1 MTLPARLLPEQLEAA
16 LAPLHAELRHL
27 RAELEEVSKR
37 LPPRLGTL
45 AEAAEILGCHPH
57 TAWDMWKR
65 GEIQGRRIGRAVRI
79 DLAALRP
86 ATDEDVAQA
95 FAGRR
100 GR

>member
-37 LPPRLGTL
+37 LPPRLG
-45 AEAAEILGCHPH
+45 AEAAEVLGVHPH

-86 ATDEDVAQA
+86 ATDEDVAEA

-100 GR
+100 AR